1 MTRVRVEGF
10 TISLVECPL
19 FQSTSARIG
28 SVVVLAPEILAAL
41 GLDRLCSKIAI
52 FEV

>member
-10 TISLVECPL
+10 TIS
-19 FQSTSARIG
+19 TSARIG
-28 SVVVLAPEILAAL
+28 SVAVLAPEILAAL